1 MLPVSK
7 SFVVWDKRCND
18 AMTNDFSDCEFAWMS
33 PGMGVARMFR
43 YCWNGMIQGN
53 MREKEDRF
61 HPTQKPTALYS
72 WLLERYANPGYKI
85 LDTHAGS
92 AGSLIACRKAGLDGW
107 GFEIDPVYYEKAMK
121 RLQAARDQ
129 VMMIDLIQEAQG
141 AAR

>member
-1 MLPVSK
+1 
-7 SFVVWDKRCND
+7 
-18 AMTNDFSDCEFAWMS
+18 
-33 PGMGVARMFR
+33 MGVARMFR

-72 WLLERYANPGYKI
+72 WLLERYAKPGYKI

-107 GFEIDPVYYEKAMK
+107 GFEIDPVYYEKAME